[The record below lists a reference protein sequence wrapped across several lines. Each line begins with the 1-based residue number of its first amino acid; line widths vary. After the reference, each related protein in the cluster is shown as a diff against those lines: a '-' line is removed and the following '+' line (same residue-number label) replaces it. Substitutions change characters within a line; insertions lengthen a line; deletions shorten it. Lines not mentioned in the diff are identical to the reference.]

1 MKYIFRNYILCGI
14 ITLNLSNCGKN
25 TDTKSETGTVLES
38 KIEINKPIENS
49 TEFVYSSADKI
60 EIIINNDAGFLVV
73 GEPTEIYLKKENL
86 YKRLSKVK
94 VKKNKNLDLNGPE
107 INVKGLKFKLTATEE
122 NLLDGNIEILLTER
136 TDDGENFT
144 HVLLIPVKK
153 KLE

>member
-14 ITLNLSNCGKN
+14 IILNLSNCGKN
-25 TDTKSETGTVLES
+25 TDTKSETGTVPES
-38 KIEINKPIENS
+38 KIEINKSIENS
-49 TEFVYSSADKI
+49 TEFVHSSADKI

-73 GEPTEIYLKKENL
+73 GEPTEIHLKKENL
-86 YKRLSKVK
+86 YKRLSNLKVE
-94 VKKNKNLDLNGPE
+94 KNKSLDLNGPE